1 MSVQNSGNID
11 TRPFILE
18 SGPAAYR
25 KDAETLLQDGG
36 RGSDLLSRTLM
47 AKIAV
52 GGKVVPYTDET
63 ATNGTAI
70 PFGVFD
76 PEGVFGDIPQQDI
89 IDGDVL
95 DIPILL
101 FGAAFDKDKLVIEN
115 AKTLDTIIAVGTINA
130 RTVEDELR
138 RNALIAVDTI
148 SASTTQ

>member
-1 MSVQNSGNID
+1 MVQKSLNVD

-18 SGPAAYR
+18 DFHTYR
-25 KDAETLLQDGG
+25 KDQETLFQDAG
-36 RGSDLLSRTLM
+36 RGADLLSRTLM
-47 AKIAV
+47 AKIAAT
-52 GGKVVPYTDET
+52 GKVVPYTLET

-76 PEGVFGDIPQQDI
+76 PEGTFGDIPQQDI
-89 IDGDVL
+89 IDGDVEGL
-95 DIPILL
+95 PIVM

-138 RNALIAVDTI
+138 RNSLIAVDTI